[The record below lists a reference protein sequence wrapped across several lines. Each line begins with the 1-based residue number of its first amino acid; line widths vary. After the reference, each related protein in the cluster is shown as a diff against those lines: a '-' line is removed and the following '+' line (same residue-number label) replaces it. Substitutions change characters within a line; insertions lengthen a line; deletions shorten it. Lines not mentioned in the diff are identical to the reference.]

1 MNKEIEK
8 KIKIAQTA
16 TRRYVE
22 NNRFTIQSLA
32 DDLNISSSEIFNLF
46 PNRSSILR
54 YYYESMLIIYNDQA
68 KKIDGYK
75 EFTLGEKLNN
85 LFQSITDQFQDDREF
100 VLLTYRKMIV
110 ESCSSTAFRDE
121 FIKALKSIFYSDTHI
136 PASSK
141 PFING
146 ILFSTLFMQFHCL
159 ILFWKYDESHAYENT
174 MALTDKWC
182 SLIEELYYSK
192 TIDKGLDFAKFLVTN
207 SPLKSYISDRRGVI

>member
-1 MNKEIEK
+1 MNKEIDK
-8 KIKIAQTA
+8 KIKISEAA
-16 TRRYVE
+16 TRRYIE

-32 DDLNISSSEIFNLF
+32 DELSISSSEIFDLF

-54 YYYESMLIIYNDQA
+54 FYYESRLIIYNDQT

-75 EFTLGEKLNN
+75 DFTLSEKLNN
-85 LFQSITDQFQDDREF
+85 LFQTITDLFQENREF

-110 ESCSSTAFRDE
+110 ESCSSTAFKDE
-121 FIKALKSIFYSDTHI
+121 FIKALKSIFYSDSHI
-136 PASSK
+136 PSSSK

-146 ILFSTLFMQFHCL
+146 LLFNTLFIQFHGL
-159 ILFWKYDESHAYENT
+159 ILFWKYDESHAHENT

-192 TIDKGLDFAKFLVTN
+192 TIDKGLDFVKFLLTN
-207 SPLKSYISDRRGVI
+207 SPLKSYLGDKRGAV